1 MPPAAMAPQDL
12 HLDPLLL
19 VGVVLL
25 AILVTTFLF
34 GLVSQQL
41 YEYSLSGFKD
51 SIRIKIFLGAHYG
64 IVALQSVMLWQ
75 LAWSYFIVEYGFVKT
90 RTWQVAVSLV
100 FQCMLV
106 LSANIFLADRIHAM
120 IRCRVQSAVIITL
133 SIFAFAFG
141 VATIL
146 LISFGQI
153 TPRGTYTRPEVIL
166 SAFWHGL
173 QAIAQ
178 CLVTYS
184 LIRGHLDSR
193 SGIQKSDG
201 VVYYLVRRVVQTGLL
216 AMIWAILGLVA
227 FIFMPKFCSLFDMTL
242 GSIYTHVIFDT
253 LQSRRRVLPVHLAQ
267 SKHLA
272 HQSSQLDR
280 TLTAESTSR
289 TFDGKGS
296 RSSSGAP
303 THKNVSVLKM
313 ANLGPRLETPPQSTF
328 RLSRDNVSEIEC
340 APAGQSGIPYEFSY
354 ARFLGEV

>member
-1 MPPAAMAPQDL
+1 MAPQDV
-12 HLDPLLL
+12 HVDPLLL

-25 AILVTTFLF
+25 AILVNTFLF
-34 GLVSQQL
+34 GLISQQF
-41 YEYSLSGFKD
+41 YEYSLSSFKD

-64 IVALQSVMLWQ
+64 VVALQSVMLWQ
-75 LAWSYFIVEYGFVKT
+75 LAWSYFIVEYGFVKA

-120 IRCRVQSAVIITL
+120 IRCRIQSAVIITL
-133 SIFAFAFG
+133 SICAFAFG

-146 LISFGQI
+146 LIAFGQI
-153 TPRGTYTRPEVIL
+153 TPRGTFTRPEIVL

-173 QAIAQ
+173 QVIAE

-184 LIRGHLDSR
+184 LIRGHLNSR
-193 SGIQKSDG
+193 SGIQKADG
-201 VVYYLVRRVVQTGLL
+201 VAYYLVRRVVQIGLF
-216 AMIWAILGLVA
+216 AMIWAILGIVA

-242 GSIYTHVIFDT
+242 GSIYTHVVFDT
-253 LQSRRRVLPVHLAQ
+253 LQSRHRVLPEHISQ
-267 SKHLA
+267 CKHIA
-272 HQSSQLDR
+272 QSSQLDR

-296 RSSSGAP
+296 SSGGT

-313 ANLGPRLETPPQSTF
+313 ENLGPRLDTAPQSTF

-340 APAGQSGIPYEFSY
+340 APAGQSGVPYEFSY